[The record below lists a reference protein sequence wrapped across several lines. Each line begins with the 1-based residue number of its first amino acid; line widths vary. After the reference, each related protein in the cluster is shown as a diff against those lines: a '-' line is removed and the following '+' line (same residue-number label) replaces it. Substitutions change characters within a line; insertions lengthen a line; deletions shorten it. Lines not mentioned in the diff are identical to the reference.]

1 MAFSSSVTLF
11 ILSSNQHVLLLS
23 GDGGVRM
30 AWGSTQEASALFSV
44 MHLFPDSQLEEVGLC
59 WVDPTSQ
66 IPAKWGFQA
75 GDLPPLG
82 ASPDGLIRHRATA
95 PPPPPTALPKPQSLL
110 QPQTANQTLSAVVG
124 QAAHLDASENAP
136 TSQAPRDLAPHSSMA
151 RVPSTEPAQHQESG
165 TALSDFEVLLAKLQI
180 SSNQLSS
187 KQTPTNTQS
196 AATLA
201 SAGGFAAALPG
212 MAPSSSATTAASRA
226 ASSGITFTDAGH
238 ATPPQPEEHQQ
249 EWLEAVEIKNVCPF
263 REVREVSSNG
273 KAKRLYRLSDPGPYS
288 RVSVSSHLPI
298 SYFNAGFVSFWQYV
312 QTVNADDILCTWIR
326 MENGF
331 LAAFA
336 AL

>member
-1 MAFSSSVTLF
+1 
-11 ILSSNQHVLLLS
+11 
-23 GDGGVRM
+23 M

-66 IPAKWGFQA
+66 IPAEWGFQA

-95 PPPPPTALPKPQSLL
+95 PPPPPAAVPKPQSLL
-110 QPQTANQTLSAVVG
+110 QPQTAHQAPSAVVG
-124 QAAHLDASENAP
+124 PAAQLDTPQIPS
-136 TSQAPRDLAPHSSMA
+136 TSQATRGSASHSSVV

-180 SSNQLSS
+180 SSNQLSR
-187 KQTPTNTQS
+187 KQTHTNTQS

-212 MAPSSSATTAASRA
+212 MAPSSSATTAASRT
-226 ASSGITFTDAGH
+226 ASSGITFSDAGH

-263 REVREVSSNG
+263 REVREVASNSKG
-273 KAKRLYRLSDPGPYS
+273 KRLYRLSDPGPYS
-288 RVSVSSHLPI
+288 RVSVASHLNPI
-298 SYFNAGFVSFWQYV
+298 SLSTGLTRFGSHV
-312 QTVNADDILCTWIR
+312 QSMNADKTHGYGSA
-326 MENGF
+326 MKYGF
-331 LAAFA
+331 IAAFA
-336 AL
+336 VL